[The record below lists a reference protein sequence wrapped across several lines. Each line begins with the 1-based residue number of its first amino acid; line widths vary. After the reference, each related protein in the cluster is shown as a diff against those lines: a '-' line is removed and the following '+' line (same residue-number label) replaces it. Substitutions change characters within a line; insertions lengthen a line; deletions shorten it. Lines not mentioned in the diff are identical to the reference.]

1 MRVSSWGMVVGGGRV
16 GEEGGIPKMASMMW
30 SVEEVAEWKS
40 SVKGMERFW
49 SWVVRR

>member
-1 MRVSSWGMVVGGGRV
+1 
-16 GEEGGIPKMASMMW
+16 MASTMW

-49 SWVVRR
+49 SWVVRRWREVY

>member
-1 MRVSSWGMVVGGGRV
+1 MDGERLGRN
-16 GEEGGIPKMASMMW
+16 GIPKMASTMW